1 MITVCLHGGLSE
13 YGRRFDLH
21 VASPAEAVRALLTQL
36 PNLREILQ
44 NGFYQVRFNRHD
56 FSEAELETEFQQGGH
71 GVLHI
76 VPRIQGA
83 GRVGQIVAGVA
94 LLVFAW
100 WNPFGWT
107 VGGALLTGISSL
119 GMGLVLGGVAQLL
132 TKTPKLDTEQRG
144 QKAGRNTA
152 FSNLDNTSAQGQPV
166 PLCYGRAY
174 CGSRVV
180 SQGVVSRRV
189 NTNGNPILQNPEATD
204 VTLKLEKTFIT
215 GRAAKAPNGQ
225 YYNTDFNDDSVR
237 ARNYTAVLKQ
247 V

>member
-13 YGRRFDLH
+13 YGRRFNLH

-189 NTNGNPILQNPEATD
+189 NTNGDPVLQNPEATD

-237 ARNYTAVLKQ
+237 ARNYTAVLQQ

>member
-21 VASPAEAVRALLTQL
+21 VASPAEAVRALLSQL

-189 NTNGNPILQNPEATD
+189 NTNGDPVLQNPEATD
-204 VTLKLEKTFIT
+204 VNLRIEKTFIT

-237 ARNYTAVLKQ
+237 ARNYTAVLQQ

>member
-13 YGRRFDLH
+13 YGRRFNLH

-94 LLVFAW
+94 LLIFAW

-189 NTNGNPILQNPEATD
+189 NTNGDPVLQNPEATD

-237 ARNYTAVLKQ
+237 SRNYTAVLKQ

>member
-13 YGRRFDLH
+13 YGRRFNLH

-56 FSEAELETEFQQGGH
+56 FSEAELETEFQQDGR

-119 GMGLVLGGVAQLL
+119 GMGLVLGGIAQLL

-189 NTNGNPILQNPEATD
+189 NTNGDPVLQNPEATD

-237 ARNYTAVLKQ
+237 SRNYTAVLKQ

>member
-13 YGRRFDLH
+13 YGRRFNLH

-94 LLVFAW
+94 LLIFAW

-189 NTNGNPILQNPEATD
+189 NTNGDPVLQNPEATD

-237 ARNYTAVLKQ
+237 ARNYTAVLQQ

>member
-13 YGRRFDLH
+13 YGRRFNLH

-56 FSEAELETEFQQGGH
+56 FSEAELETEFQQDGR

-237 ARNYTAVLKQ
+237 ARNYTAVLQQ

>member
-1 MITVCLHGGLSE
+1 MITVCLHGGLRE

-94 LLVFAW
+94 LLIFAA

-132 TKTPKLDTEQRG
+132 AKTPKLETEQRG

-189 NTNGNPILQNPEATD
+189 NTNGDPVLQNPEATD
-204 VTLKLEKTFIT
+204 VNLRIEKTFIT

-237 ARNYTAVLKQ
+237 SRNYTAVLQQ

>member
-1 MITVCLHGGLSE
+1 
-13 YGRRFDLH
+13 
-21 VASPAEAVRALLTQL
+21 
-36 PNLREILQ
+36 
-44 NGFYQVRFNRHD
+44 
-56 FSEAELETEFQQGGH
+56 
-71 GVLHI
+71 
-76 VPRIQGA
+76 
-83 GRVGQIVAGVA
+83 
-94 LLVFAW
+94 
-100 WNPFGWT
+100 
-107 VGGALLTGISSL
+107 
-119 GMGLVLGGVAQLL
+119 MGLVLGGVAQLL

-152 FSNLDNTSAQGQPV
+152 FSNLDNTSAQGHPV

-189 NTNGNPILQNPEATD
+189 NTNGDPVLQNPEATD

>member
-13 YGRRFDLH
+13 YGRRFNLH

-44 NGFYQVRFNRHD
+44 SGFYQVRFNRHD

-94 LLVFAW
+94 LLIFAW
-100 WNPFGWT
+100 WNPFGWAA
-107 VGGALLTGISSL
+107 GGALLTGISSL

-180 SQGVVSRRV
+180 SQGVGASRV
-189 NTNGNPILQNPEATD
+189 NTNGDPVLQNPEATD
-204 VTLKLEKTFIT
+204 VNLRIEKTFIT

-237 ARNYTAVLKQ
+237 SRNYTAVLQQ

>member
-21 VASPAEAVRALLTQL
+21 VASPAEAVRALLSQL

-56 FSEAELETEFQQGGH
+56 FNEAELETEFQQGGH

-180 SQGVVSRRV
+180 SQCVVSRRV
-189 NTNGNPILQNPEATD
+189 NTNGDPVLQNPEATD